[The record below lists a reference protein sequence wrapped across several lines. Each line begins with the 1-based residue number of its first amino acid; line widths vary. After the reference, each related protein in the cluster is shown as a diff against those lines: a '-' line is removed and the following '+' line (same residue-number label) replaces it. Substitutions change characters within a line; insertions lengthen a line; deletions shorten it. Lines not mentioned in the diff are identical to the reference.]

1 MSPSERLRLPA
12 LIGHRGAKHHAP
24 ENTLAGLR
32 AARRLGVEW
41 VEFDVMLT
49 ADGVPVL
56 MHDETLLR
64 TAGLD
69 RPLGET
75 TLAEVRALDAGGWFG
90 EAFRGEPLPTLEEA
104 LACLAE
110 EGLGAN
116 VEIKPAKGR
125 SRETAKA
132 TVELLL
138 AAWPASLPPPLI
150 SSFQIAALEVARDL
164 APDLPRGLLVE
175 ALPEDWAATAA
186 RLACRSVH
194 PWYKPLKAPQLAAI
208 RAAGYAVAVYT
219 VNDPARGREL
229 FAWGADSLI
238 TDDPP
243 ALLPLLED

>member
-1 MSPSERLRLPA
+1 MSAPDRLSLPR

-32 AARRLGVEW
+32 AAKRLGMAW

-49 ADGVPVL
+49 GDGVPVL
-56 MHDETLLR
+56 MHDESLKR

-69 RPLGET
+69 RLLCATSLQET
-75 TLAEVRALDAGGWFG
+75 RGLDAGGWFG
-90 EAFRGEPLPTLEEA
+90 AAFRGEGLPTLEA
-104 LACLAE
+104 TLSCLAE

-125 SRETAKA
+125 ERETAKA

-138 AAWPASLPPPLI
+138 RAWPAALPPPLI
-150 SSFQIAALEVARDL
+150 SSFRMEALEVARDL
-164 APDLPRGLLVE
+164 APDLPRGYLVE
-175 ALPEDWAATAA
+175 ELPADWQATAR

-194 PWYKPLKAPQLAAI
+194 PWHEPLTRPQLTAI

-219 VNDPARGREL
+219 VNDPVRGREL
-229 FAWGADSLI
+229 FEWGADSLI

-243 ALLPLLED
+243 ALLPLLEG